1 METGSFPIAT
11 DSRGRSEP
19 REQAVQRAVDTPAL
33 QVLQARL
40 DGCWAAVL
48 LGAALPVARAWGWVI
63 FKVMSLKWA
72 VCNPVRETLV
82 LLTAVQVR
90 IHWKYH
96 TYRAVHFQEKLIQDR
111 AAIEKEGRRIIS
123 PSTKIERYDVFL
135 QIDDGQ
141 TAAALFK

>member
-19 REQAVQRAVDTPAL
+19 REQAAQRAVDTPAL

-63 FKVMSLKWA
+63 FKVMSLK
-72 VCNPVRETLV
+72 
-82 LLTAVQVR
+82 
-90 IHWKYH
+90 
-96 TYRAVHFQEKLIQDR
+96 
-111 AAIEKEGRRIIS
+111 
-123 PSTKIERYDVFL
+123 
-135 QIDDGQ
+135 
-141 TAAALFK
+141 